1 MNENLALRYRSL
13 WLALGYGL
21 ALAVLV
27 LSLLPIQKLPSVP
40 TWDKLNHFI
49 AYASLMAWFAQL
61 FPHRRVVVAI
71 ACVAFGVMIE
81 ILQPI
86 VSNRYF
92 EYGDIA
98 ANAMGAAL
106 GWLAMR
112 TPLRNAI
119 AWIDSRLP

>member
-1 MNENLALRYRSL
+1 MIESAGMRYRPL
-13 WLALGYGL
+13 WLVLGFGL

-40 TWDKLNHFI
+40 TWDKLNHLI
-49 AYASLMAWFAQL
+49 AYASLMAWFGQL
-61 FPHRRVVVAI
+61 FPARRVGVAI

-92 EYGDIA
+92 EVGDIA
-98 ANAMGAAL
+98 ANAIGAAL
-106 GWLAMR
+106 GWLAMA
-112 TPLRNAI
+112 TPLRNVI
-119 AWIDSRLP
+119 AWFDAKLP